1 MRSGSTDRRSF
12 DICRSSDRARLGDT
26 PVERRYRG
34 TLSEAVIGPD
44 DPHLTLPLGPRAR
57 AVRALRFRVD
67 TVPSAAAM
75 PPLHVDTRRIRS
87 PSTNEPPES

>member
-1 MRSGSTDRRSF
+1 M
-12 DICRSSDRARLGDT
+12 
-26 PVERRYRG
+26 
-34 TLSEAVIGPD
+34 GPH

-87 PSTNEPPES
+87 PSTNEPPET